1 MKLNVWTNEQ
11 RGRSLGLANA
21 LGITPPVVSDWCT
34 GKKGVPLERCAAIE
48 RATEGAVTR
57 QDLRPDDW
65 RDIWPELAE
74 AKAEQAQDA
83 ISAVTEEAQ
92 AVILHVADTAVA
104 EIKHA
109 AEELL
114 ASQAAAEP
122 WDGVTERR
130 HADAPTPVLSQAID
144 TFARAGLIERRLV
157 VRRSASRG
165 RRAGEV
171 D

>member
-1 MKLNVWTNEQ
+1 MLVSQWSTGP
-11 RGRSLGLANA
+11 RV
-21 LGITPPVVSDWCT
+21 PPI
-34 GKKGVPLERCAAIE
+34 ERCVPIE

-57 QDLRPDDW
+57 QDLRPSDW
-65 RDIWPELAE
+65 QDIWPELAE
-74 AKAEQAQDA
+74 AKTDQAQDA
-83 ISAVTEEAQ
+83 ITAVVEEAK
-92 AVILHVADTAVA
+92 ATILHVAETAEAKINRATKELVRV
-104 EIKHA
+104 EETA
-109 AEELL
+109 AEFMRVSGDLL
-114 ASQAAAEP
+114 ADSARASQAATEP

-130 HADAPTPVLSQAID
+130 HPDVPTPALSQAID